1 MKRVSLI
8 VATLA
13 LASFLG
19 FVTSANAQ
27 EFQASY
33 KQYEVGPIATG
44 GASIFTGTV
53 PDGAKTDIH
62 IAYTF
67 GVFGDFMFNK
77 NFGVG
82 LGLGYE
88 SRGVYFKSQSG
99 STPNYDLAGN
109 YFSIQPSF
117 KIKAFMLG
125 VDINVPMSGT
135 GKYDFGSAGKTSS
148 SVSTDS
154 LGTLIDIRAS
164 VLLPLVESDKGNLD
178 FVIQAAYC
186 LSDMFGKNGAVLYGI
201 QSDMSK
207 VIDKSPV
214 PTVQIGFTYLFSPGG
229 PVYEKR

>member
-8 VATLA
+8 VVTFA

-19 FVTSANAQ
+19 LVTSANAQ

-53 PDGAKTDIH
+53 PDGAKTDIQL
-62 IAYTF
+62 AYTA
-67 GVFGDFMFNK
+67 GVFADYMFNK

-88 SRGVYFKSQSG
+88 SRGVFFKAQG
-99 STPNYDLAGN
+99 SDTPNHKETIGYL
-109 YFSIQPSF
+109 SLQPSF
-117 KIKAFMLG
+117 KIKSFMLG
-125 VDINVPMSGT
+125 ADINLPLSGT
-135 GKYDFGSAGKTSS
+135 AKHDNGLGVVSS
-148 SVSTDS
+148 SIGKDS
-154 LGTLIDIRAS
+154 MGTLIDVRAS
-164 VLLPLVESDKGNLD
+164 VFLPLVENDKGNLD
-178 FVIQAAYC
+178 FLIQAAYC
-186 LSDMFGKNGAVLYGI
+186 LTDFFGDPGRQFSGI
-201 QSDMSK
+201 QTSADIVK
-207 VIDKSPV
+207 KSPV